1 MHDVPHDTRRRG
13 SNRWLYF
20 ARVPRLRFGAAALT
34 LTALAL
40 AVARA
45 APDEAILRTNIPA
58 DPAQIEPITQSELI
72 SGDIIANMYEG
83 FTTLDTAGN
92 LVPALALSWQVHS
105 DELGFRFQLRRGVQ
119 FHSGREFTA
128 ADVKFTYEQIL
139 LPENRGGANTRY
151 LANVIGA
158 EALRSGTAT
167 TLTGIRVVDRY
178 TVDVRFMTPDAL
190 FPLYPITFIDRGS
203 LDEGGLASLQT
214 RSAGTGPFR
223 LGHWRRGQQVWL
235 ERHPDYWN
243 GPSALEGVSFVI
255 VPNGHTAVSMFEA
268 DELDLLYAD
277 QATARRILRNPDFDG
292 LRLRQLAAQIQY
304 LGMNQR
310 LYPPFGDIRVR
321 EAICR
326 AIDREAI
333 AEGLESGA
341 AQPLHG
347 QTAPHVAGYNSS
359 IPPITYDPGRARE
372 LLQAA
377 GYPDGA
383 GLPELEV
390 TGTAPN
396 KYLLVYIAHQLQS
409 QLGMPVRIEVLER
422 GSFIMNLNAGN
433 IAFFPWGWAAD
444 YPDALYF
451 LGQVWYGA
459 SVYNRS
465 RWQNAE
471 FDRLIEQSRQTFDQ
485 AARFDLYARAE
496 RILLEDWGTCP
507 LIVREQLALK
517 QPNVEGVHLTPFRF
531 LPFHGARI
539 AN

>member
-1 MHDVPHDTRRRG
+1 MASARSTSCVSLQASETDLNWPVTSFVAGGACVHYVPNAMRRRG

-20 ARVPRLRFGAAALT
+20 ARMSRSTLGAAALAWI
-34 LTALAL
+34 ALAW
-40 AVARA
+40 AAASA

-58 DPAQIEPITQSELI
+58 DPAQLEPITQSELI

-92 LVPALALSWQVHS
+92 LVPALALSWQLHS
-105 DELGFRFQLRRGVQ
+105 DELGFRFKLRRGVE

-158 EALRSGTAT
+158 EALRSGTST
-167 TLTGIRVVDRY
+167 TLTGIRVVNRY

-190 FPLYPITFIDRGS
+190 FPLYPITFIDSGV
-203 LDEGGLASLQT
+203 LAEGGLSALQT

-223 LGHWRRGQQVWL
+223 LRHWQRGQQVWL
-235 ERHPDYWN
+235 ERHSGYWN

-268 DELDLLYAD
+268 NELDLLYAD

-292 LRLRQLAAQIQY
+292 QRLRQLAAQIQY

-310 LYPPFGDIRVR
+310 LYRPFGDIRVR

-333 AEGLESGA
+333 AAGLESGA

-359 IPPITYDPGRARE
+359 VAPITYDPDRARE

-377 GYPDGA
+377 ASPGAA

-396 KYLLVYIAHQLQS
+396 KYPLVYIAIS
-409 QLGMPVRIEVLER
+409 CSR
-422 GSFIMNLNAGN
+422 NLAC
-433 IAFFPWGWAAD
+433 
-444 YPDALYF
+444 
-451 LGQVWYGA
+451 
-459 SVYNRS
+459 
-465 RWQNAE
+465 
-471 FDRLIEQSRQTFDQ
+471 
-485 AARFDLYARAE
+485 RF
-496 RILLEDWGTCP
+496 G
-507 LIVREQLALK
+507 
-517 QPNVEGVHLTPFRF
+517 
-531 LPFHGARI
+531 
-539 AN
+539 